1 MAIGG
6 AESSRISDTR
16 LLEQLRRSL
25 SLTVLSP
32 ILRQVEARV
41 RVAVPQQGLGGGV
54 GHEPFEWAIAQLARQ
69 SDQLEEQLLRPSS
82 RIRKRRSD
90 AAREPGVVD
99 LVDVLGRRG
108 ARPRGA
114 KLDARAAQAFPPHAD
129 VEHGETPRPTP
140 RLGY

>member
-6 AESSRISDTR
+6 ARIIKISDTR

-82 RIRKRRSD
+82 RIRKQRAD
-90 AAREPGVVD
+90 AARELGVVD

-108 ARPRGA
+108 VRPRVA
-114 KLDARAAQAFPPHAD
+114 KLDECVAQAFPPPAEVVHDAS
-129 VEHGETPRPTP
+129 
-140 RLGY
+140 

>member
-54 GHEPFEWAIAQLARQ
+54 GHEPFEWAIARLARQ
-69 SDQLEEQLLRPSS
+69 SDQLEEQLLLPPS
-82 RIRKRRSD
+82 RTRQLRAD
-90 AAREPGVVD
+90 GARELRVVD
-99 LVDVLGRRG
+99 
-108 ARPRGA
+108 PR
-114 KLDARAAQAFPPHAD
+114 H
-129 VEHGETPRPTP
+129 
-140 RLGY
+140 RLGLR